1 MCNAPGNP
9 GVDGMTHDMQ
19 ITAMD
24 MANYYRNLVA
34 TGWAQDKK
42 DYAPPAKNMNALEY
56 DCDTA
61 GVGAKVEAA
70 KCTAASYT
78 PTPGYVLSSYKA
90 KLDIPRVEVLRKAMA
105 FWFGQLK
112 SVDLDDKASYNNDV
126 DASAK
131 DFANV
136 GNVYSISDDTNDS
149 LFYSWCMGTPQ
160 RWDAP
165 WNNVRNK
172 GSRLQYVSLTAL
184 LLMMIRFTQLVKHAQ
199 PVLTEGAAMMVFL
212 DYVDNVEPSP
222 YAYLNKVDAWKTS

>member
-1 MCNAPGNP
+1 
-9 GVDGMTHDMQ
+9 
-19 ITAMD
+19 
-24 MANYYRNLVA
+24 
-34 TGWAQDKK
+34 
-42 DYAPPAKNMNALEY
+42 
-56 DCDTA
+56 
-61 GVGAKVEAA
+61 
-70 KCTAASYT
+70 
-78 PTPGYVLSSYKA
+78 
-90 KLDIPRVEVLRKAMA
+90 MA